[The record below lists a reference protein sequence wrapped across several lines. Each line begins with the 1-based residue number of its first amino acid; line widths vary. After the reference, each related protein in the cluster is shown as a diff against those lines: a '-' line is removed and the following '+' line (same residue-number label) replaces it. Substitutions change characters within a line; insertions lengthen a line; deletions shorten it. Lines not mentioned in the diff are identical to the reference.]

1 MLYDRPHSSPPAE
14 WSKGA
19 DMKIGNVEQGK
30 GVDRSKRK
38 KGVSG
43 GGSSAFADQLRSASG
58 GAGSAPIE
66 GGVVDH
72 AALDG
77 VDALLAM
84 QEVGDAP
91 DERARKQA
99 GVYAEDLLDR
109 LMRLQDALLV
119 GAIPKDS
126 LMDLAK
132 RIRAGRAKVQ
142 DPRLNDILDEIELRA
157 EVEIAKYT
165 RSS

>member
-1 MLYDRPHSSPPAE
+1 
-14 WSKGA
+14 
-19 DMKIGNVEQGK
+19 MKIGNVEQGK
-30 GVDRSKRK
+30 GVDRAKRK

-43 GGSSAFADQLRSASG
+43 AGSSAFANQLRNTS
-58 GAGSAPIE
+58 GSADSTPVE

-84 QEVGDAP
+84 QEVGDSTE
-91 DERARKQA
+91 ERARQQA
-99 GVYAEDLLDR
+99 GAYAEDLLDR
-109 LMRLQDALLV
+109 LRLLQDALLM
-119 GAIPKDS
+119 GGISKDS

-132 RIRAGRAKVQ
+132 KIRAGRTKVQ
-142 DPRLNDILDEIELRA
+142 DPRLNDILNEIELRA

-165 RSS
+165 RSG

>member
-1 MLYDRPHSSPPAE
+1 
-14 WSKGA
+14 
-19 DMKIGNVEQGK
+19 MKIGHVDQGK
-30 GVDRSKRK
+30 GVDRTKRK

-43 GGSSAFADQLRSASG
+43 SGSSAFADQLRSASN
-58 GAGSAPIE
+58 SADTTPAESGII
-66 GGVVDH
+66 DH

-84 QEVGDAP
+84 QEVGDATE
-91 DERARKQA
+91 ERARKQA
-99 GVYAEDLLDR
+99 NAYAEDLLER
-109 LMRLQDALLV
+109 LTALQNALLM

-132 RIRAGRAKVQ
+132 KIRAGRANVQ
-142 DPRLNDILDEIELRA
+142 DQRLNDVLDEIELRA

-165 RSS
+165 RSG